1 MRITPTGSGRVY
13 EFGLSDKFSFSLCT
27 LRNKTKTIQL
37 DMNEFGF
44 KAKEATIADLGI
56 RNVEDAYWN
65 LSSAELV
72 EESIIRGEGVLTDK
86 GALAV
91 DTGKFTGRSP
101 KDKFIVCDAT
111 TEKTVWWGDINIKFD
126 PEKFDHLYEKVCAFY
141 QGKTVYVRDSYACA
155 DPKYRLNIRIVT
167 ESPWQNMFAN
177 NLFLRPTKEE
187 ILKTIKA
194 DWTILCAPGFQAN
207 PVTDGTRQGNFT
219 IINFTKKI
227 ILIGGS
233 AYTGEIKK
241 GIFSVLNYVLPH
253 DKKVLSMHCSAN
265 VGKNNDTA
273 IFFGL
278 SGTGKTTLS
287 ADSNRGLIGDD
298 EHGWADQTVFNF
310 EGGCYAKCVNLSK
323 EKEPQIFSAIR
334 FGTLVENVE
343 FYEGTTTIDY
353 DDISKTENTRAAYP
367 IDHIDNSIEPSIA
380 GIPKNIFFLTCD
392 AFGVLP
398 PISKLDAGQAMYH
411 FISGYTAKVAGTE
424 VGITEPTVTFSA
436 CFGKAFLP
444 LHPTRYAELLGEKLK
459 KNKVNVWLINTGW
472 TGGSYGVGSRM
483 KLSFTRAI
491 ITAALN
497 GELDKVQYESMPVF
511 GLAMPKTCTGVPAEI
526 LNPRNTWS
534 DKNEYDA
541 KMNTLAASFVKN
553 FGQYA
558 DFANDE
564 ILNASPKVAV
574 NA

>member
-1 MRITPTGSGRVY
+1 
-13 EFGLSDKFSFSLCT
+13 
-27 LRNKTKTIQL
+27 
-37 DMNEFGF
+37 MNEFGL
-44 KAKEATIADLGI
+44 KAKNATIADLGI
-56 RNVEDAYWN
+56 KNVEDAYWN
-65 LSSAELV
+65 LTPAELV

-101 KDKFIVCDAT
+101 KDKFIVCDST
-111 TEKTVWWGDINIKFD
+111 TEKTVWWGEINIKFD
-126 PEKFDHLYEKVCAFY
+126 PDKFDRLYEKVCSYF
-141 QGKTVYVRDSYACA
+141 QGKTIYVRDSYACA
-155 DPKYRLNIRIVT
+155 DPKYRLNVRVVT
-167 ESPWQNMFAN
+167 ESPWQNLFAN

-187 ILKTIKA
+187 ILKTVKA
-194 DWTILCAPGFQAN
+194 EWSIICAPGFHSDPAL
-207 PVTDGTRQGNFT
+207 DGTRQDNFT

-253 DKKVLSMHCSAN
+253 EKKVLSMHCSAN
-265 VGKNNDTA
+265 IGMQKDTA

-287 ADSNRGLIGDD
+287 ADPNRGLIGDD

-310 EGGCYAKCVNLSK
+310 EGGCYAKCVNLSM
-323 EKEPQIFSAIR
+323 EKEPQIFNAIR
-334 FGTLVENVE
+334 FGSLVENVE
-343 FYEGTTTIDY
+343 FYDGTTTVDY
-353 DDISKTENTRAAYP
+353 DNITKTENTRAAYP
-367 IDHIDNSIEPSIA
+367 INHIDNAVEPSIA

-424 VGITEPTVTFSA
+424 VGIVEPTTTFSA

-444 LHPTRYAELLGEKLK
+444 LHPTSYAELLGEKLK
-459 KNKVNVWLINTGW
+459 KNKVNVWLVNTGW
-472 TGGSYGVGSRM
+472 SGGSFGVGSRM
-483 KLSFTRAI
+483 KLSFTRAM

-497 GELDKVQYESMPVF
+497 GELDKVQFESMPVF
-511 GLAMPKTCTGVPAEI
+511 NLAMPKSCPGVPAEI
-526 LNPRNTWS
+526 LNPRNTWN

-553 FGQYA
+553 FAQYA
-558 DFANDE
+558 DFANEE
-564 ILNASPKVAV
+564 ILNAAPKIAV

>member
-1 MRITPTGSGRVY
+1 
-13 EFGLSDKFSFSLCT
+13 
-27 LRNKTKTIQL
+27 
-37 DMNEFGF
+37 MNEFGL
-44 KAKEATIADLGI
+44 KAKNATIADLGI
-56 RNVEDAYWN
+56 KNVEDAYWN
-65 LSSAELV
+65 LTPAELV

-101 KDKFIVCDAT
+101 KDKFIVCDST
-111 TEKTVWWGDINIKFD
+111 TEKTVWWGEINIKFD
-126 PEKFDHLYEKVCAFY
+126 PDKFDRLYEKVCSYF
-141 QGKTVYVRDSYACA
+141 QGKTIYVRDSYACA
-155 DPKYRLNIRIVT
+155 DPKYRLNVRVVT
-167 ESPWQNMFAN
+167 ESPWQNLFAN

-194 DWTILCAPGFQAN
+194 EWSIICAPGFHSDPAL
-207 PVTDGTRQGNFT
+207 DGTRQDNFT

-253 DKKVLSMHCSAN
+253 EKKVLSMHCSAN
-265 VGKNNDTA
+265 IGMQKDTA

-287 ADSNRGLIGDD
+287 ADPNRGLIGDD

-310 EGGCYAKCVNLSK
+310 EEGCYAKCVNLSM
-323 EKEPQIFSAIR
+323 EKEPQIFNAIR
-334 FGTLVENVE
+334 FGSLVENVE
-343 FYEGTTTIDY
+343 FYDGTTTVDY
-353 DDISKTENTRAAYP
+353 DNITKTENTRAAYP
-367 IDHIDNSIEPSIA
+367 INHIDNAVEPSIA

-424 VGITEPTVTFSA
+424 VGIVEPTTTFSA

-444 LHPTRYAELLGEKLK
+444 LHPTSYAELLGEKLK
-459 KNKVNVWLINTGW
+459 KNKVNVWLVNTGW
-472 TGGSYGVGSRM
+472 SGGSFGVGSRM
-483 KLSFTRAI
+483 KLSFTRAM

-497 GELDKVQYESMPVF
+497 GELDKVQFESMPVF
-511 GLAMPKTCTGVPAEI
+511 NLAMPKSCPGVPAEI
-526 LNPRNTWS
+526 LNPRNTWN

-553 FGQYA
+553 FAQYA
-558 DFANDE
+558 DFANEE
-564 ILNASPKVAV
+564 ILNAAPKIAV